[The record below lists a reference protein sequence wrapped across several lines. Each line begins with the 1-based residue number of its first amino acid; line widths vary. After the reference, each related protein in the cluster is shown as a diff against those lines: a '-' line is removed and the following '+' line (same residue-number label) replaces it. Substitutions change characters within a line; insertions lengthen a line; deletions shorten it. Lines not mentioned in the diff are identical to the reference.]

1 MYRAPPFVAWQL
13 LNIVLMLDPVFPPR
27 VIVPIVVMATAP
39 PLSLLALQESNV
51 VSDIVILPDPLDLR
65 VEYELVKSL
74 IVTALRM
81 RDPDVCEIREQ
92 ESVVEAVL
100 WKVMD

>member
-1 MYRAPPFVAWQL
+1 MAWQL

-27 VIVPIVVMATAP
+27 VIVPVVVMATAP

-65 VEYELVKSL
+65 AEYEPVKSF
-74 IVTALRM
+74 IVTALRT

-92 ESVVEAVL
+92 ERVVEVVP
-100 WKVMD
+100 WKVID